1 MIFGYVIRLVPV
13 CDSQKV
19 TGPPLAQFINT
30 NISKVNSSVEGNPAY
45 VTNLNE
51 CKPFIREDKP
61 NSYGMIGSTKIKG
74 GVPINSNDTTLKNIQ
89 NKTGNSKPVNQV
101 ANTFNMRSRSV
112 VHPKVQNIKVQ
123 KIVPAKPQIVV
134 QQQKPQKIVQQQK
147 PQIVVQQQ
155 KPQKIVQQQKPQIV
169 VQQQKPQIVAPPVVL
184 QPKVVAPPPQTV
196 PIYQPVYPI
205 IIPQNSLD
213 CSKQNKLQFCPP
225 VKKKSTNNTVT
236 KSRTY
241 VGGSANLGKTSSSIS
256 SYRSSSSTLIDKSS
270 EKVHESL
277 EDSSLIKRAK
287 TTHIEI
293 EDSSSFN
300 FIELRNF
307 CNMNIEPQ
315 IRECEKYKLSSF
327 VLDTDRLTVS
337 YHVIGQILHDKGIRV
352 KDLVEYIKGSTVE
365 DLRRLNETIN
375 RAFNMS
381 KKLKEN
387 EKVICSVSSKINVCY
402 TALYKKNSDDYNIQH
417 RKSRNGTFDLNEKT
431 LEDTNDHIQNI
442 VTIGTKNKEV
452 QEVREDISS
461 ASKSEDISSA
471 SKSEDIS
478 SASKSEDISSAS
490 KSEDISSAG
499 KSENIHEDCLKI
511 MKMSDLV
518 KGNTFDPCL
527 DFFKHRINQISKG
540 DFAYCSMMEPRYRE
554 NGDSILY
561 LSELF

>member
-1 MIFGYVIRLVPV
+1 
-13 CDSQKV
+13 
-19 TGPPLAQFINT
+19 
-30 NISKVNSSVEGNPAY
+30 
-45 VTNLNE
+45 
-51 CKPFIREDKP
+51 
-61 NSYGMIGSTKIKG
+61 
-74 GVPINSNDTTLKNIQ
+74 
-89 NKTGNSKPVNQV
+89 
-101 ANTFNMRSRSV
+101 
-112 VHPKVQNIKVQ
+112 
-123 KIVPAKPQIVV
+123 
-134 QQQKPQKIVQQQK
+134 
-147 PQIVVQQQ
+147 
-155 KPQKIVQQQKPQIV
+155 
-169 VQQQKPQIVAPPVVL
+169 
-184 QPKVVAPPPQTV
+184 
-196 PIYQPVYPI
+196 
-205 IIPQNSLD
+205 
-213 CSKQNKLQFCPP
+213 
-225 VKKKSTNNTVT
+225 
-236 KSRTY
+236 
-241 VGGSANLGKTSSSIS
+241 
-256 SYRSSSSTLIDKSS
+256 
-270 EKVHESL
+270 
-277 EDSSLIKRAK
+277 
-287 TTHIEI
+287 
-293 EDSSSFN
+293 
-300 FIELRNF
+300 
-307 CNMNIEPQ
+307 MNIEPQ

-499 KSENIHEDCLKI
+499 KSENIQYRRQKNPTFLELGSELENLDTKDEKQGDSSDYKYENTFNKIFYKDRHNNRIYNVINEESKNNEQRKTPCAIGSLLYNSEDCLKI